1 MEHTMNET
9 DNFLKYLEKRK
20 IRFDYKIDDFLYG
33 HEGPC
38 PQAALDHPFG
48 QAPEIMNIPQQEWD
62 DWQQYVSDY
71 YYSRNIPFAKDV
83 AQFSLMHA
91 FLSFFG
97 KGLIGYKDI
106 TDKEFTELLSEGLYS
121 KFLCQVPFGEDGANI
136 PAQYQKLFG
145 DWKFDSKR
153 EYFVSDYSCM
163 RVIKNPHPEE
173 YVAPTVVLLSRPKKT
188 YKTVTDYD
196 DAYEV
201 EAIALWYWDKDK
213 SDWLQL
219 PGLLVRGENAWTAA
233 QYFVLQGAIHRINL
247 IDHTKVHFPSDTI
260 NALTKTILP
269 KRNLVFQLLIP
280 HFWLQLPVNNT
291 VLESDRS
298 LISRKSWYPWS
309 PFVAQGAEVR
319 KLLPFGWYGSQYYSA
334 DDPEFAEPNP
344 SYPNYDFS
352 MAWSPGKI
360 PSRYGLFFDDYY
372 EVVRKFVAAIVST
385 IPPDDDKH
393 SDWVEIQNWAHH
405 IAAWIPGF
413 PDWDNFVR
421 DSKGNSNAEDNL
433 VDVLTY
439 IIMNAAVIHSAD
451 HGVLHKMMNDE
462 PVPFVLRVAPPKTKD
477 ESLPTEK
484 LDDLIADLE
493 NKLELTDQQKKE
505 LGKYVKGLEALLG
518 LAGGP
523 AKLTVLCWP
532 SDLLYARMCDM
543 LFYRPHNASLLID
556 CKYPFTK
563 EAQQALSE
571 EIARGT
577 KATTELEEH
586 KDWQYWLTQRQQ
598 QALQAEV
605 DEGEEAKRQL
615 LDPKTVEALGKAIKE
630 FQAGLRAVNAKYSK
644 EQEKY
649 GFPIVEPRAGLSEPE
664 RIKAKFERCIAT
676 GIQY

>member
-1 MEHTMNET
+1 MNET
-9 DNFLKYLEKRK
+9 DNFLKYLEKRR
-20 IRFDYKIDDFLYG
+20 IRFDYRIDDFLYG

-38 PQAALDHPFG
+38 PQAARDHPFG

-71 YYSRNIPFAKDV
+71 YYSRGVPFAKEV
-83 AQFSLMHA
+83 AEFSLMHA
-91 FLSFFG
+91 FLSFG

-106 TDKEFTELLSEGLYS
+106 TNDEFTELLSEGLYS
-121 KFLCQVPFGEDGANI
+121 KFLCQVAFGEPGVDV
-136 PAQYQKLFG
+136 PAQYKKLFG
-145 DWKFDSKR
+145 DWKFDSTR
-153 EYFVSDYSCM
+153 EYSVSDYSCM

-188 YKTVTDYD
+188 YKTVDDYD
-196 DAYEV
+196 GAYKV
-201 EAIALWYWDKDK
+201 EAIALWYWEKDK
-213 SDWLQL
+213 NDWVQL
-219 PGLLVRGENAWTAA
+219 PGLLTPADKAWTAA

-269 KRNLVFQLLIP
+269 TRNLVFQLLIP

-319 KLLPFGWYGSQYYSA
+319 KLLPFGWYGSQYYRA
-334 DDPEFAEPNP
+334 DDPDFAEPNP

-352 MAWSPGKI
+352 TAWSRGKI

-372 EVVRKFVAAIVST
+372 EVVRKFVAAVVAN

-393 SDWVEIQNWAHH
+393 SDWIEIQDWAHH

-413 PDWDNFVR
+413 PDWDNFTR
-421 DSKGNSNAEDNL
+421 DSKGNSNAQANL

-439 IIMNAAVIHSAD
+439 IMMNAAVIHSAD
-451 HGVLHKMMNDE
+451 HGVLHKMMNDK
-462 PVPFVLRVAPPKTKD
+462 PVPFVLRVPPPKTKD
-477 ESLPTEK
+477 EPLPTEN
-484 LDDLIADLE
+484 LDQLIAYLE
-493 NKLELTDQQKKE
+493 DKLELTDQQRKE
-505 LGKYVKGLEALLG
+505 IKEYERQNFLIMAGLKAFFGEA
-518 LAGGP
+518 
-523 AKLTVLCWP
+523 TVLCWP

-563 EAQQALSE
+563 EAQQVLAQ

-577 KATTELEEH
+577 KAGTELEEH

-598 QALQAEV
+598 QTLQAEV
-605 DEGEEAKRQL
+605 DQGEEAKRQL
-615 LDPKTVEALGKAIKE
+615 LDPKTVEALDKAIKE
-630 FQAGLRAVNAKYSK
+630 FQAGLRTVNDNYSK
-644 EQEKY
+644 EIDKF
-649 GFPIVEPRAGLSEPE
+649 GFPLLEPAAGLSEQE
-664 RIKAKFERCIAT
+664 RIRTRFERCMAA